1 MRIRLLLAS
10 ILLAIQPASA
20 MAAEFDLS
28 KYQEPDGAI
37 VTWHGSGVV
46 DPYFAMKAL
55 LMAKDA
61 GLSIRKPAMAW
72 VEWMLKMQRPDGLF
86 ERYKLD
92 ENKQWKSYA
101 VADADD
107 AMLAIWIQLLY
118 SLAPREGLPAAWQ
131 ESVNKAEEQ
140 LEKLHNKES
149 GIYHISEALPV
160 GLLMDNIEIYTA
172 FESIAKDT
180 KRLGLHSKSKQYAQ
194 KADKL
199 HQSIIMVFNPTDS
212 AQCLITT
219 QQRTE
224 KEFYP
229 DKVAYIFSM
238 PYVFEDKKVLVE
250 KYKEWIRSHRK
261 EWFSKLNENYPWG
274 LLAVI
279 SLAVGDADTASCWR
293 NMMLHH
299 SDRKFWNVM
308 EEAALQHIEWKLN
321 KMGNAA
327 GTACIDGA
335 VL

>member
-1 MRIRLLLAS
+1 MKLYALLISLFFT
-10 ILLAIQPASA
+10 LQPSA
-20 MAAEFDLS
+20 VMAADFDLS
-28 KYQEPDGAI
+28 KYQEADGAI

-101 VADADD
+101 QADADD
-107 AMLAIWIQLLY
+107 ALLAIWIQLLH

-131 ESVNKAEEQ
+131 ESAKKAEEQ

-172 FESIAKDT
+172 FESIAKDL
-180 KRLGLHSKSKQYAQ
+180 KRLGQHSRAKEYAQ

-199 HQSIIMVFNPTDS
+199 HQGILTVFNPTDS
-212 AQCLITT
+212 TQCLITT
-219 QQRTE
+219 QTRTE

-229 DKVAYIFSM
+229 DKVAYIFSL
-238 PYVFEDKKVLVE
+238 PYVLEDKKILVE
-250 KYKEWIRSHRK
+250 KYKQWIRSHRK
-261 EWFSKLNENYPWG
+261 EWFSKLNDNYPWG

-279 SLAVGDADTASCWR
+279 SLAVGDSDTASCWR
-293 NMMLHH
+293 NMMLHQGE
-299 SDRKFWNVM
+299 RKFWNVM

-321 KMGNAA
+321 KMGNSA
-327 GTACIDGA
+327 GTACIDGVA
-335 VL
+335 L